1 VNQITLQ
8 FSTCAPTSFWPWS
21 RGWANRYSKA
31 IRILGHTYF
40 SHVDFVIPMD
50 LVGSW
55 IGRGEIDA
63 RGLSFQYGD
72 YALLG
77 ASSTPGGQVL
87 SGNPRGVAIRPVNYL
102 SFGIRR
108 RMVLQTDRADAIL
121 AWAKTQIGKPFDN
134 GALSPKVFL
143 SDPFYGEVESRN
155 WRDPDKWFCAEYVI
169 CAFENGGYWG
179 SGVKVPIK
187 KNRVT
192 PADGTMVFMMD
203 PNLQNRATWLDPIPE
218 IAMGPYEI

>member
-1 VNQITLQ
+1 MNQIVLQ
-8 FSTCAPTSFWPWS
+8 FSTCAPANFKPWS
-21 RGWANRYSKA
+21 EGWPNRYSKA

-40 SHVDFVIPMD
+40 SHVDFIVPIS
-50 LVGSW
+50 LVMTWLNINESSEFVS
-55 IGRGEIDA
+55 R
-63 RGLSFQYGD
+63 YGY
-72 YALLG
+72 YACLG
-77 ASSTPGGQVL
+77 ASNNPNGPII
-87 SGNPRGVAIRPVNYL
+87 SGNPRGVAIRPADYQ

-108 RMVLQTDRADAIL
+108 RMVLTTERADAIL
-121 AWAKTQIGKPFDN
+121 EWAKGQIGKPFDS

-179 SGVKVPIK
+179 PGVKVPIK

-192 PADGTMVFMMD
+192 PADNTMVFMMD
-203 PNLQNRATWLDPIPE
+203 LNLVNRTTWLDPVPE